1 MRNLILVTASA
12 LALSFA
18 GIAVAHGL
26 GAKSIKSASAT
37 FTATTAND
45 LKTVTCTGSD
55 GNSYTATRGTYS
67 GTAVDSSDPTLNGN
81 LTFNATSFI
90 NTTTNYGTVSGR
102 IQIGSGDSET
112 DAQFTGVYSNG
123 TVVGLAQGG
132 SHGSNSQLLANV
144 SASFSAT
151 GGLSSGLIG
160 GGTSAGSAVEFVPGQ
175 CDVAPTPQPDKV
187 EAIGAVSAVSST
199 SITVAGI
206 TCVVGSSQSGLVA
219 NVHTG
224 DRVDIV
230 CDAANGVNTL
240 DKLSTRNDDDH
251 GSSGGHFGPI
261 HVDVKSHGHDGHFK
275 FSLKKR

>member
-12 LALSFA
+12 LALTFA
-18 GIAVAHGL
+18 GIAVAHDGF
-26 GAKSIKSASAT
+26 GSKSIKSASAT

-55 GNSYTATRGTYS
+55 GNSYAATRGTYS
-67 GTAVDSSDPTLNGN
+67 GTAVDAADPTLNGT

-112 DAQFTGVYSNG
+112 DTQFNGVYANG
-123 TVVGLAQGG
+123 TVVGLAQGHN
-132 SHGSNSQLLANV
+132 HGGPTQLLANV
-144 SASFSAT
+144 SAGFSAT
-151 GGLSSGLIG
+151 GGFTTGLIG
-160 GGTSAGSAVEFVPGQ
+160 GGTSAGSAVESVPGQ
-175 CDVAPTPQPDKV
+175 CAVAPTPKPDKV
-187 EAIGAVSAVSST
+187 EAIGSVSAVSST

-230 CDAANGVNTL
+230 CDVANGVNTL
-240 DKLSTRNDDDH
+240 DKLSTDNDH
-251 GSSGGHFGPI
+251 GHFAPVHAPI
-261 HVDVKSHGHDGHFK
+261 HLDVKSQGHDGHFK